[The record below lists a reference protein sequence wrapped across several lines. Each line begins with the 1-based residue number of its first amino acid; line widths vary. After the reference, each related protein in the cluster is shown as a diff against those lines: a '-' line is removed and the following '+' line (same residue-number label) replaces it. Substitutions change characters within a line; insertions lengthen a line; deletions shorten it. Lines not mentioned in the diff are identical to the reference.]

1 MIIAIFY
8 SQESEVKLTVC
19 VSIFIYF
26 LSLCHERPVEK
37 SHFLKPLYL
46 PLFSACIWNIKYL
59 KRIRKIK
66 SSFICSGGMIYTILN
81 KTVLI

>member
-37 SHFLKPLYL
+37 SHFLKPLYP
-46 PLFSACIWNIKYL
+46 PLFSACI
-59 KRIRKIK
+59 
-66 SSFICSGGMIYTILN
+66 
-81 KTVLI
+81 